1 MTTEIYRNLT
11 RRCWSVREGGRV
23 VAHVSAAA
31 LADVSLHASEP
42 SRLRF
47 LRTGHRTVHAWA
59 RGVLVDAARPADA
72 VRLRYRPATAPGFR
86 TPSGALVRKSR
97 LAVFES
103 DGTAWAAGGEDD
115 APELGSLRST
125 Y

>member
-11 RRCWSVREGGRV
+11 RRCWSLREGGRV
-23 VAHVSAAA
+23 VAHVAAAA
-31 LADVSLHASEP
+31 LADVTLHASEP

-47 LRTGHRTVHAWA
+47 LRTGRRTVHAWA

-72 VRLRYRPATAPGFR
+72 VRLHYRPASAPGFR
-86 TPSGALVRKSR
+86 SPSGALVRKACLMR
-97 LAVFES
+97 FES

-115 APELGSLRST
+115 APDLGSLRST

>member
-1 MTTEIYRNLT
+1 MTDIYRILT
-11 RRCWSVREGGRV
+11 RRCWSLREGGRV
-23 VAHVSAAA
+23 VAHVAAAA
-31 LADVSLHASEP
+31 LADCSLHASEP

-72 VRLRYRPATAPGFR
+72 VRLHYRPASAPGFR

-97 LAVFES
+97 LMRF
-103 DGTAWAAGGEDD
+103 EDD
-115 APELGSLRST
+115 GSAWVVGGRDDPDLDTQRHP
-125 Y
+125 